1 MNLSSE
7 ELTMA
12 TAARL
17 GEPGALRALAMSLD
31 ERLAEEDSSLDPA
44 VLAWQAVS
52 GRRSQTGRRPMAGF
66 GHQLAGVLRGIA
78 GRQPGPAAPVAVQH
92 APLTA
97 PWPLADRRPAA

>member
-44 VLAWQAVS
+44 VLAWQAVAGGPS
-52 GRRSQTGRRPMAGF
+52 PTRRRPMAGL
-66 GHQLAGVLRGIA
+66 GHQLAGILRGIA
-78 GRQPGPAAPVAVQH
+78 GRRLGPAAPVAVEQ
-92 APLTA
+92 APRTA